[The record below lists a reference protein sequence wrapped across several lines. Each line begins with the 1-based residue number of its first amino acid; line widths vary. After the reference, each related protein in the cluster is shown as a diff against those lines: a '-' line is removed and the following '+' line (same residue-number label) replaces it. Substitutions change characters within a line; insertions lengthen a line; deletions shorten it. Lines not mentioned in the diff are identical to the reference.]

1 MKSPGI
7 TPHAG
12 SASVWHSLVATHCDR
27 LTELPDHSTI
37 AHQSLPIIARNYESV
52 IRGLLTGLDERA
64 AMLCLVTAGRPEWRQ
79 FPLFLLAGSDS
90 MGPES
95 EMLNHKLWG

>member
-37 AHQSLPIIARNYESV
+37 AHQSLPIIARNPANARVGNSGASY
-52 IRGLLTGLDERA
+52 
-64 AMLCLVTAGRPEWRQ
+64 
-79 FPLFLLAGSDS
+79 GS
-90 MGPES
+90 
-95 EMLNHKLWG
+95 